1 MIPKLTSK
9 LPKLETSIFSKMS
22 QMATETGAINL
33 SQGFPDFGV
42 DPGLIKLMQ
51 QSLEGSFNQYAP
63 MGGIFSLREAIA
75 EKTSR
80 LYGASY
86 HPETEITLTAG
97 ATQAI
102 YTAIAST
109 VYAGDEVIIFKPAYD
124 CYEPTVKAH
133 GGIPVLLQLEGPEL
147 KINWEAFS
155 MALSPRT
162 RMVIINTP
170 HNPSGTILKE
180 TDLKKLEEMLRPT
193 NILVLSDEVY
203 EHLVFDGNTHESA
216 CKYPGLKERSFICAS
231 FGKTFHI
238 TGWKMG
244 YCLAPSS
251 LMEEFRKLHEF
262 VVFSV
267 NHPAQRALK
276 AYLEEPSHYE
286 GLGAFFQKKRDL
298 FLEAVRGS
306 RFRYTPAEGTY
317 FQLLEYSGISE
328 ESDLSFAEYL
338 TRERGIASIPISVF
352 NLERQDNRQLRFCF
366 AKTEETLKRAGEILC
381 RL

>member
-1 MIPKLTSK
+1 MIPKLNSK
-9 LPKLETSIFSKMS
+9 LPELETSIFSQMS
-22 QMATETGAINL
+22 QMAAETGAINL

-42 DPGLIKLMQ
+42 DPELIRLMQ
-51 QSLEGSFNQYAP
+51 ESLEGSFNQYAP

-75 EKTSR
+75 QKTSR

-102 YTAIAST
+102 YSAIAST
-109 VYAGDEVIIFKPAYD
+109 VYEGDEVIIFKPAYD

-133 GGIPVLLQLEGPEL
+133 GGIPVLLQLEGPDFR
-147 KINWEAFS
+147 INWEAFS
-155 MALSPRT
+155 KALNPRT

-180 TDLKKLEEMLRPT
+180 ADLKKLEGLLRPT
-193 NILVLSDEVY
+193 NTLVLSDEVY
-203 EHLVFDGNTHESA
+203 EHLVFDGNTHESV

-251 LMEEFRKLHEF
+251 LMAEFRKLHEF

-276 AYLEEPSHYE
+276 TYLQEPSRYE

-298 FLEAVRGS
+298 FLQAVRES

-317 FQLLEYSGISE
+317 FQLLEYSQISE
-328 ESDLSFAEYL
+328 DGDLRFAKYL
-338 TRERGIASIPISVF
+338 TREKGVASIPISVF
-352 NLERQDNRQLRFCF
+352 NLDRQDNRQLRFCF
-366 AKTEETLKRAGEILC
+366 AKTEETLKRAGEILY